1 MRDMMRACSEWLAED
16 GIIKVRVGR
25 TDRARDDHARA
36 WGGGGVRKDVN
47 SLAVNPRDTE
57 LVVGGADCAV
67 TIYCVAS
74 GRMLWRFATLAT
86 VWAVSVA
93 ELTPVT
99 KLCRIRTGRLE
110 HHE

>member
-1 MRDMMRACSEWLAED
+1 MRDMMRACSEWLAAD

-36 WGGGGVRKDVN
+36 RGGGGGCGKDVN

-67 TIYCVAS
+67 TIYDVAS
-74 GRMLWRFATLAT
+74 GRMLWRFSTLAT
-86 VWAVSVA
+86 VWAVSVS
-93 ELTPVT
+93 EVVLPRYSPRYYY
-99 KLCRIRTGRLE
+99 LLRWR
-110 HHE
+110 